1 MMCRDILIIKLGA
14 LGDVVMA
21 TGLIDRIL
29 RHHAPRRCT
38 LLTSPAYGGLFS
50 SRPGLELKTFDRRSL
65 HSTLATVLWMRD
77 RRFLRLYDLQSN
89 DRTGVMC
96 SLSGIPERAGN
107 HPRYPYNIHPQSRY
121 VGQCHIHTRMLEIL
135 DAAGI
140 PADGIAPCLYPSE
153 ADREMVYAWLRQRD
167 LTDRKLVI
175 MHAGTSA
182 RRPEKRWPYFL
193 ELAVSLARSERMTLW
208 IGGADDRHTNTELA
222 RTTGVDATAE
232 FSLLQLVALAS
243 HAEFAVTNDSGPMH
257 LLSCGSIPVYGLF
270 GPSDWRRNHAVDQVD
285 HVVSLNRDE
294 PVFRA
299 TRLEGLTPDHVLRQ
313 LEQDGVL

>member
-1 MMCRDILIIKLGA
+1 MRRDILIIKLGA
-14 LGDVVMA
+14 LGDAVMA
-21 TGLIDRIL
+21 TGLIERIL
-29 RHHAPRRCT
+29 QVHTPRRCT
-38 LLTSPAYGGLFS
+38 LLTSPAYSGLFS
-50 SRPGLELKTFDRRSL
+50 SRPKLALKTFDRSSL
-65 HSTLATVLWMRD
+65 RSTLATVLWMRD

-121 VGQCHIHTRMLEIL
+121 TGQCHIHTRMLEIL
-135 DAAGI
+135 DAAGL
-140 PADGIAPCLYPSE
+140 PTDGITPCLYPPE
-153 ADREMVYAWLRQRD
+153 ADREMVYAWLQQRD
-167 LTDRKLVI
+167 LLDRKLVI
-175 MHAGTSA
+175 MHAGASA
-182 RRPEKRWPYFL
+182 RRPEKCWPYFP
-193 ELAVSLARSERMTLW
+193 ELAVSLARRDFQTLW
-208 IGGADDRHTNTELA
+208 VGSADDRHTNTELA

-232 FSLLQLVALAS
+232 FSLLQLVALTS

-257 LLSCGSIPVYGLF
+257 LLSCGAIPVYGLF
-270 GPSDWRRNHAVDQVD
+270 GPSDWRRNHAVGQFD

>member
-1 MMCRDILIIKLGA
+1 MRKDILIIKLGA
-14 LGDVVMA
+14 LGDVVMT

-29 RHHAPRRCT
+29 QHHTPRNCT

-50 SRPGLELKTFDRRSL
+50 SRPDLELKTFDRSSL
-65 HSTLATVLWMRD
+65 RATLATVLWMRN
-77 RRFLRLYDLQSN
+77 RRFLRVYDLQSN

-96 SLSGIPERAGN
+96 SLSGIPQRAGN

-140 PADGIAPCLYPSE
+140 VSDAVAPRLCPSE

-167 LTDRKLVI
+167 LSDRKFVI
-175 MHAGTSA
+175 MHAGASA
-182 RRPEKRWPYFL
+182 LRPEKRWPYFA
-193 ELAVSLARSERMTLW
+193 ELALSLARRERLTLW
-208 IGGADDRHTNTELA
+208 IGGADDRHTNAELA
-222 RTTGVDATAE
+222 RTSGVDATAE
-232 FSLLQLVALAS
+232 FSPLQLLALTS
-243 HAEFAVTNDSGPMH
+243 HAEFAVSNDSGPMH
-257 LLSCGSIPVYGLF
+257 LLACGPIPVYGLF
-270 GPSDWRRNHAVDQVD
+270 GPSNWRRNHAVGQRDRVL
-285 HVVSLNRDE
+285 SLNRGE

-299 TRLEGLTPDHVLRQ
+299 TRLQQLKMDHVVRQ